1 MKLELIATAA
11 FGLEAV
17 VRREIEALGYSV
29 IRTEDGK
36 ITYAADERGIVR
48 SNLWLRCADRVL
60 VKIDEFEA
68 SDFETLFQK
77 CMGIPWEEWIPADG
91 KFVVT
96 CTTVKSK
103 LHNEPACQRTVK
115 KAIVNRLQ
123 DFYVTENLP
132 ECGAEYP
139 VKLTLL
145 KDRATL
151 TLDTSG
157 AGLHK
162 RGYRVADV
170 AAPIKET
177 LAAALVQLSFWNT
190 GRILV
195 DPCCGSGTIPIE
207 AAMIGM
213 DIAPGLNRAFLSE
226 GWEQVPASLWK
237 EERAEAF
244 GRIRTDADLQIYG
257 YDIDQ
262 RAVAAARENA
272 IEAGVE
278 EQIRFCRA
286 DVNRLI
292 GSPGQAGP
300 AGADP
305 WHKQESVVFVT
316 NLPYAIRI
324 GTTEELEEIY
334 RTLRGMMEE
343 EPTWSLFLITAD
355 KQAEEA
361 LGRKADR
368 RRKLYN
374 GTIET
379 TYYQYH
385 GQRTRKEKTL

>member
-17 VRREIEALGYSV
+17 VRREIEALGYTV

-68 SDFETLFQK
+68 PDFETLYQH
-77 CMGIPWEEWIPADG
+77 CMGIGWEEWIPADG
-91 KFVVT
+91 RFVVT

-123 DFYVTENLP
+123 DFYVTEELP
-132 ECGAEYP
+132 ETGAEYP

-177 LAAALVQLSFWNT
+177 LAAALVQLSFWKE

-213 DIAPGLNRAFLSE
+213 DIAPGLNRTFISE
-226 GWEQVPASLWK
+226 GWEQVPSSLWK

-244 GRIRTDADLQIYG
+244 GRIRTDAQLELYG
-257 YDIDQ
+257 YDIDR

-272 IEAGVE
+272 IEAGVD

-286 DVNRLI
+286 DANRLI
-292 GSPGQAGP
+292 GSPGTAGP
-300 AGADP
+300 AGKDP
-305 WHKQESVVFVT
+305 WHGQGSVVFVT

-334 RTLRGMMEE
+334 GTLRKMMED
-343 EPTWSLFLITAD
+343 EPSWSLFLITAD
-355 KQAEEA
+355 KKAEEA

-374 GTIET
+374 GNIET

-385 GQRTRKEKTL
+385 GAKK

>member
-17 VRREIEALGYSV
+17 VRREIEALGYPV

-36 ITYAADERGIVR
+36 ITYGADERGIVR

-68 SDFETLFQK
+68 PDFETLYQQ
-77 CMGIPWEEWIPADG
+77 CMGIAWEEWIPADG

-115 KAIVNRLQ
+115 KAIVNRLR
-123 DFYVTENLP
+123 DFYVTETLP
-132 ECGAEYP
+132 ETGAEYP

-151 TLDTSG
+151 TIDTSG

-162 RGYRVADV
+162 RGYRTADV

-177 LAAALVQLSFWNT
+177 LAAALVQLSFWNE

-213 DIAPGLNRAFLSE
+213 RIAPGLNRSFISE
-226 GWEQVPASLWK
+226 AWEQVPSRLWK
-237 EERAEAF
+237 EERTEAF
-244 GRIRTDADLQIYG
+244 GKIRNDAQLQIFG
-257 YDIDQ
+257 YDIDR

-286 DVNRLI
+286 DVNCLI

-300 AGADP
+300 AGKDL
-305 WHKQESVVFVT
+305 WHNRESVVFVT

-324 GTTEELEEIY
+324 GTTEELEQIY
-334 RTLRGMMEE
+334 RTLGEMMKR
-343 EPTWSLFLITAD
+343 EPTWNLFVITAD
-355 KQAEEA
+355 RQAEAA

-374 GTIET
+374 GNIET

-385 GQRTRKEKTL
+385 GERKR